1 MYKPNITMF
10 FPAYNEEE
18 NIPKLLSSA
27 TKILKEI
34 TNNYEI
40 LIIVY
45 EGSTD
50 GTIDAVKR
58 FTNKDKTREN
68 QIRRESRI
76 LGLSETKSRQFSGH
90 RKSSG
95 MRVSSRTR
103 SQLTG
108 FSREI
113 KLLIQPKNK
122 KGVGYAKIM
131 GFKNAKYPYIF
142 YADADNQFNLE
153 DFKKFLPYIRKYD
166 IIAGYRIK
174 RNDSK
179 ARIVVSRIYNAMMR
193 LLFGAKERDLDC
205 AFRLVN
211 KRVIDNINLACST
224 GVATTELLVKARKK
238 GFQIKEIGVAHQP
251 RTSGQ
256 SAFET
261 GLSLPKPREVYKIL
275 KEIVKLWVDMHIKGN

>member
-1 MYKPNITMF
+1 MF

-18 NIPKLLSSA
+18 NIPKLLESA
-27 TKILKEI
+27 TKILKGVA
-34 TNNYEI
+34 NDYEI
-40 LIIVY
+40 LVIVY

-50 GTIDAVKR
+50 GTMDAVKR
-58 FTNKDKTREN
+58 FTNKDK
-68 QIRRESRI
+68 
-76 LGLSETKSRQFSGH
+76 K
-90 RKSSG
+90 
-95 MRVSSRTR
+95 
-103 SQLTG
+103 
-108 FSREI
+108 I
-113 KLLIQPKNK
+113 KFLIQPKNK

-142 YADADNQFNLE
+142 YADSDNQFNLE

-211 KRVIDNINLACST
+211 KRVIDNINLVCST
-224 GVATTELLVKARKK
+224 GVATTELLAKARKK
-238 GFQIKEIGVAHQP
+238 GFQIKEIGVAHRP

-256 SAFET
+256 SAFQT
-261 GLSLPKPREVYKIL
+261 GLNLPKSSEVYKIL
-275 KEIVKLWVDMHIKGN
+275 REIVKLWVDMHIKGN